1 MSLNPV
7 NFKYTRVGIHNS
19 SYNNEGMSIDDV
31 NDTNKRVRYI
41 YSAQMNTNPYDIII
55 DEKNQLLIT
64 HNNRF
69 NFMRLTNIYN
79 ISLGYLERDLPE
91 DLDEFKNNIIRITNR
106 NANRLNDTE
115 IYALPEGVSI
125 EAFNF
130 CMQYVLTLI
139 GKEKNTGYHPKAYG
153 TGIYKYIDNCCD
165 TVNTTLT
172 DISTKIGHDEDKP
185 NNINATGIY
194 KLIREM
200 VVKDPSLQK
209 LWDDFYYQPP
219 VPINY
224 TVQLSNPTFMYGS
237 KPDVHQT
244 ITLTVNNYIDNLTK
258 VALGDNQTLSN
269 GGQNL
274 KDTIKNNVGHNYT
287 TNFSALQNIPTSDV
301 RVPIIIETNYKD
313 AKNNGPSNI
322 NTSVTMKIIK
332 PQYIT
337 KDVHGLNT
345 IIDIQGSS
353 DILKPTNILTY
364 GRVDNTTKQTISL
377 GDGPTEYYIYII
389 SYHNIDSDKTQIYET
404 GTSPLGTGG
413 LVNLGVVKL
422 DLVSDSD
429 RHEPVDYYVYRS
441 ENPLTGNWTVIV

>member
-7 NFKYTRVGIHNS
+7 NFKYTCRGIHNS
-19 SYNNEGMSIDDV
+19 SYNSEVTVQNVTETDQRLNHIQNAVSH
-31 NDTNKRVRYI
+31 
-41 YSAQMNTNPYDIII
+41 TNPYDIII
-55 DEKNQLLIT
+55 DKENNVLVT
-64 HNNRF
+64 HNTLF
-69 NFMRLTNIYN
+69 DFMRLTTIDN
-79 ISLGYLERDLPE
+79 ISLGILEKDLPE
-91 DLDEFKNNIIRITNR
+91 DLVDFNNRIEIIKGKNF
-106 NANRLNDTE
+106 NRLTGHHLQ
-115 IYALPEGVSI
+115 ALPEGVSI

-139 GKEKNTGYHPKAYG
+139 GKEKNTGYYPKSKG

-165 TVNTTLT
+165 IVNNTLT

-244 ITLTVNNYIDNLTK
+244 ITVTVNNYIDNLTK
-258 VALGDNQTLSN
+258 VTLGDNQTLSN
-269 GGQNL
+269 GGSNI
-274 KDTIKNNVGHNYT
+274 KDTIKNNAEHNYT
-287 TNFSALQNIPTSDV
+287 TNFSALQNIPTSDI
-301 RVPIIIETNYKD
+301 RVPVIIETNYKD
-313 AKNNGPSNI
+313 SKNNGPANI
-322 NTSVTMKIIK
+322 NTNVTMRIIK

-337 KDVHGLNT
+337 KDIHGLNT
-345 IIDIQGSS
+345 ITDIQGSS

-389 SYHNIDSDKTQIYET
+389 SPHNIASDKTQIYET

>member
-7 NFKYTRVGIHNS
+7 NFKYTKKGIHNS

-31 NDTNKRVRYI
+31 NNTNKRVRYI
-41 YSAQMNTNPYDIII
+41 YSAQMNTNPYDVII
-55 DEKNQLLIT
+55 DEANEILIT

-69 NFMRLTNIYN
+69 HFMRLTNIYN

-301 RVPIIIETNYKD
+301 RVPVIIETNYKD

>member
-19 SYNNEGMSIDDV
+19 SYNNEGMSIVDV

-301 RVPIIIETNYKD
+301 RVPVIIETNYKD

>member
-19 SYNNEGMSIDDV
+19 SYNNEDMSIDDV

-115 IYALPEGVSI
+115 IYALQEGVSI

-269 GGQNL
+269 GGSNI
-274 KDTIKNNVGHNYT
+274 KDTIKNNTGHNYT

-301 RVPIIIETNYKD
+301 RVPVIIETNYKD
-313 AKNNGPSNI
+313 AKNNGPANI
-322 NTSVTMKIIK
+322 NTNVTMKIIK

-337 KDVHGLNT
+337 KDIHGLNT
-345 IIDIQGSS
+345 ITDIQGSS

>member
-19 SYNNEGMSIDDV
+19 SYNNEGMSIVDV

-106 NANRLNDTE
+106 NANRLNDTV

-301 RVPIIIETNYKD
+301 RVPVIIETNYKD

>member
-1 MSLNPV
+1 MY
-7 NFKYTRVGIHNS
+7 K
-19 SYNNEGMSIDDV
+19 NEYRQDTLDDIIPH
-31 NDTNKRVRYI
+31 TNR
-41 YSAQMNTNPYDIII
+41 YDIII
-55 DEKNQLLIT
+55 DEDNKALIT
-64 HNNRF
+64 HNKQF
-69 NFMRLTNIYN
+69 DFMRVIDLNN
-79 ISLGYLERDLPE
+79 FRDDKMNLLESRIRD
-91 DLDEFKNNIIRITNR
+91 DLQAFNNNQHNIIRECR
-106 NANRLNDTE
+106 NFINPTKLDMFQQPLT
-115 IYALPEGVSI
+115 YAVNMDL
-125 EAFNF
+125 FLYY
-130 CMQYVLTLI
+130 MTYLLTLI
-139 GKEKNTGYHPKAYG
+139 GREKNTGINPKNVP

-165 TVNTTLT
+165 TVNNTLT

-200 VVKDPSLQK
+200 IVKDPSLQK

-219 VPINY
+219 VPISY

-258 VALGDNQTLSN
+258 AVLGDNQTLSN
-269 GGQNL
+269 GGNNI
-274 KDTIKNNVGHNYT
+274 KDNIKNNTDHNYT
-287 TNFSALQNIPTSDV
+287 TNFGALQNIPTSDI
-301 RVPIIIETNYKD
+301 RVPVIIETNYKD
-313 AKNNGPSNI
+313 TKNNGPVNI

-337 KDVHGLNT
+337 KDINGLNT
-345 IIDIQGSS
+345 ITDIQASS
-353 DILKPTNILTY
+353 NILKPTNILTY
-364 GRVDNTTKQTISL
+364 NRVDNTTKQTISL
-377 GDGPTEYYIYII
+377 GEGPTEYYIYII

-413 LVNLGVVKL
+413 LINLGVVKL
-422 DLVSDSD
+422 DLVSDAD

>member
-7 NFKYTRVGIHNS
+7 NFKYTSRGIHNS
-19 SYNNEGMSIDDV
+19 SYNGESMSMTDV
-31 NDTNKRVRYI
+31 NNTNNRLRYI
-41 YSAQMNTNPYDIII
+41 QSAEQRTNPYDIII
-55 DEKNQLLIT
+55 DKENQILIT
-64 HNNRF
+64 HNTHYD
-69 NFMRLTNIYN
+69 FMRLTNISD
-79 ISLGYLERDLPE
+79 ISLGLLEKDLPE
-91 DLDEFKNNIIRITNR
+91 DLTEFNARLSTVLLYNISRLTGR
-106 NANRLNDTE
+106 N
-115 IYALPEGVSI
+115 IKALPEGVSI

-139 GKEKNTGYHPKAYG
+139 GKEKNTGYFPKSYG

-165 TVNTTLT
+165 TVNNTLT

-269 GGQNL
+269 GGSNI
-274 KDTIKNNVGHNYT
+274 KDTIKNNTGHNYT
-287 TNFSALQNIPTSDV
+287 TNFSALQNIPTSDIQ
-301 RVPIIIETNYKD
+301 VPVIIETNYKD

-377 GDGPTEYYIYII
+377 GNGPEYYIYII
-389 SYHNIDSDKTQIYET
+389 STSNIDSDKTYIYET
-404 GTSPLGTGG
+404 GTSPISSGG
-413 LVNLGVVKL
+413 LINLGKVKL
-422 DLVSDSD
+422 DLITDSTV
-429 RHEPVDYYVYRS
+429 HEPVDYYVYRS
-441 ENPLTGNWTVIV
+441 EQSLNGDWTVKI

>member
-301 RVPIIIETNYKD
+301 RVPVIIETNYKD

-413 LVNLGVVKL
+413 LINLGVVKL

>member
-31 NDTNKRVRYI
+31 NDTNKRVHYI

-106 NANRLNDTE
+106 NANRLNDTA

-301 RVPIIIETNYKD
+301 RVPVIIETNYKD

>member
-269 GGQNL
+269 GGSNI

-287 TNFSALQNIPTSDV
+287 TNFSALQNIPTSDI
-301 RVPIIIETNYKD
+301 RVPVIIETNYKD

-337 KDVHGLNT
+337 KDIHGLNT
-345 IIDIQGSS
+345 ITDIQGSS

-377 GDGPTEYYIYII
+377 GEGPTEYYIYII

>member
-19 SYNNEGMSIDDV
+19 SYNNEGMSIVDV

-269 GGQNL
+269 GGSNI
-274 KDTIKNNVGHNYT
+274 KDTIKNNTGHNYT
-287 TNFSALQNIPTSDV
+287 TNFSALQNIPTSDI
-301 RVPIIIETNYKD
+301 RVPVIIETNYKD

-337 KDVHGLNT
+337 KDIHGLNT
-345 IIDIQGSS
+345 ITDIQGSS

-404 GTSPLGTGG
+404 GTSPFGTGV

-422 DLVSDSD
+422 DLASDSD

>member
-7 NFKYTRVGIHNS
+7 NFKYTSVGIHNS
-19 SYNNEGMSIDDV
+19 SYNGESMSMGDV
-31 NDTNKRVRYI
+31 NNTNIRLRYI
-41 YSAQMNTNPYDIII
+41 YNAEQHTNPYDIII
-55 DEKNQLLIT
+55 DKKNQILVT
-64 HNNRF
+64 HNTHF
-69 NFMRLTNIYN
+69 NFMRLTDIRN
-79 ISLGYLERDLPE
+79 ISLGLLEKDLPE
-91 DLDEFKNNIIRITNR
+91 DLPEFNDNLTSVITNNI
-106 NANRLNDTE
+106 NRLTGKNLE
-115 IYALPEGVSI
+115 PLPEGVSI

-139 GKEKNTGYHPKAYG
+139 GKEKNTGFYPKSNS

-165 TVNTTLT
+165 TVNNTLN

-194 KLIREM
+194 KLIREII
-200 VVKDPSLQK
+200 VKDPSLQK

-269 GGQNL
+269 SGQNL
-274 KDTIKNNVGHNYT
+274 KDNIKNNTGHNYT
-287 TNFSALQNIPTSDV
+287 TNFGALQNIPTSDIRIPV
-301 RVPIIIETNYKD
+301 IIETNYKD
-313 AKNNGPSNI
+313 SKNNGPDNI
-322 NTSVTMKIIK
+322 NTTVTMKIIK

-337 KDVHGLNT
+337 KDINGLNT
-345 IIDIQGSS
+345 ITDIQASS
-353 DILKPTNILTY
+353 NILKPTNILTY
-364 GRVDNTTKQTISL
+364 NRVDNTTKQTISL
-377 GDGPTEYYIYII
+377 GEGPTEYYIYII

-413 LVNLGVVKL
+413 LINLGVVKL
-422 DLVSDSD
+422 DLVSDAD

>member
-115 IYALPEGVSI
+115 IYALQEGVSI

-269 GGQNL
+269 GGSNI
-274 KDTIKNNVGHNYT
+274 KDTIKNNTGHNYT
-287 TNFSALQNIPTSDV
+287 TNFSALQNIPTSDI
-301 RVPIIIETNYKD
+301 RVPVIIETNYKD

-337 KDVHGLNT
+337 KDIHGLNT
-345 IIDIQGSS
+345 ITDIQGSS

>member
-7 NFKYTRVGIHNS
+7 NFKYTRDGIHNS

-41 YSAQMNTNPYDIII
+41 YSAQMNTNPYDI

-153 TGIYKYIDNCCD
+153 TGIYKYIDNCCG

-269 GGQNL
+269 GGSNI
-274 KDTIKNNVGHNYT
+274 KDTIKNNTGHNYT

-301 RVPIIIETNYKD
+301 RVPVIIETNYKD
-313 AKNNGPSNI
+313 AKNNGPANI
-322 NTSVTMKIIK
+322 NTNVTMKIIK

-337 KDVHGLNT
+337 KDIHGLNT
-345 IIDIQGSS
+345 ITDIQGSS

>member
-19 SYNNEGMSIDDV
+19 SYNNEGMSIGDI

-301 RVPIIIETNYKD
+301 RVPVIIETNYKD

>member
-106 NANRLNDTE
+106 NANRLNDTQ

-301 RVPIIIETNYKD
+301 RVPVIIETNYKD

-404 GTSPLGTGG
+404 GASPLGTGC

>member
-287 TNFSALQNIPTSDV
+287 TNFSALQNIPTSDI
-301 RVPIIIETNYKD
+301 RVPVIIETNYKD
-313 AKNNGPSNI
+313 SKNNGPANI

-337 KDVHGLNT
+337 KDIQGLNT
-345 IIDIQGSS
+345 ITDIQGSS

-377 GDGPTEYYIYII
+377 GEGPTEYYIYII

-404 GTSPLGTGG
+404 RTSPLGTGG

>member
-106 NANRLNDTE
+106 NANRLNDTK

-301 RVPIIIETNYKD
+301 RVPVIIETNYKD

>member
-7 NFKYTRVGIHNS
+7 NFKYTSNGIHNS
-19 SYNNEGMSIDDV
+19 SYNDVATSIGDV

-41 YSAQMNTNPYDIII
+41 YRAQINTNPYDIII

-139 GKEKNTGYHPKAYG
+139 GKEKNTGYYPKSKG

-165 TVNTTLT
+165 TVNNTLT

-269 GGQNL
+269 GGSNI
-274 KDTIKNNVGHNYT
+274 KDTIKNNTGHNYT
-287 TNFSALQNIPTSDV
+287 TNFSALQNIPTSDI
-301 RVPIIIETNYKD
+301 RVPVIIETNYKD

-337 KDVHGLNT
+337 KDIHGLNT
-345 IIDIQGSS
+345 ITDIQGSS

-377 GDGPTEYYIYII
+377 GEGPTEYYIYII

>member
-41 YSAQMNTNPYDIII
+41 YNAQMNTNPYDIII

-91 DLDEFKNNIIRITNR
+91 DLDEFKNNIITITNR
-106 NANRLNDTE
+106 NVNRLTDTQ

-139 GKEKNTGYHPKAYG
+139 GKEKNTGYHPKSYG

-165 TVNTTLT
+165 MVNTTLT

-269 GGQNL
+269 GGSNI
-274 KDTIKNNVGHNYT
+274 KDTIKNNTGHNYT
-287 TNFSALQNIPTSDV
+287 TNFSALQNIPTSDIQ
-301 RVPIIIETNYKD
+301 VPVIIETNYKD
-313 AKNNGPSNI
+313 AKNNGPTNI
-322 NTSVTMKIIK
+322 NTKVTMKIIK

>member
-19 SYNNEGMSIDDV
+19 SYNNVGMSIVDV

-269 GGQNL
+269 GGSNI
-274 KDTIKNNVGHNYT
+274 KDTIKNNTGHNYT
-287 TNFSALQNIPTSDV
+287 TNFSALQNIPTSDI
-301 RVPIIIETNYKD
+301 RVPVIIETNYKD

-337 KDVHGLNT
+337 KDIHGLNT
-345 IIDIQGSS
+345 ITDIQGSS

>member
-7 NFKYTRVGIHNS
+7 NFKYTSSGIHNS
-19 SYNNEGMSIDDV
+19 SYNGESMSMTDV
-31 NDTNKRVRYI
+31 NNTNNRLRYI
-41 YSAQMNTNPYDIII
+41 QSAEQRTNPYDIII
-55 DEKNQLLIT
+55 DKENQILIT
-64 HNNRF
+64 HNTHYD
-69 NFMRLTNIYN
+69 FMRLTNISD
-79 ISLGYLERDLPE
+79 ISLGKLERDLPE
-91 DLDEFKNNIIRITNR
+91 DLTEFNARLSTVLLYNISRLTGR
-106 NANRLNDTE
+106 N
-115 IYALPEGVSI
+115 IKALPEGVSI

-139 GKEKNTGYHPKAYG
+139 GKEKNTGYYPKSYG

-165 TVNTTLT
+165 TVNNTLT

-219 VPINY
+219 IPINY

-237 KPDVHQT
+237 KPDVNQT

-269 GGQNL
+269 GGSNI
-274 KDTIKNNVGHNYT
+274 KDTIKNNTGHNYT
-287 TNFSALQNIPTSDV
+287 TNFSALQNIPTSDI
-301 RVPIIIETNYKD
+301 RVPVIIETNYKD

-322 NTSVTMKIIK
+322 NTNVTMRIIK

>member
-19 SYNNEGMSIDDV
+19 SYNNEGMSIVDV

-301 RVPIIIETNYKD
+301 SVPVIIETNYKD

-389 SYHNIDSDKTQIYET
+389 SYHNIDSDKTQIYVT

>member
-64 HNNRF
+64 HNKRF

-106 NANRLNDTE
+106 NVNRLNNTE

-301 RVPIIIETNYKD
+301 RVPVIIETNYKD

>member
-7 NFKYTRVGIHNS
+7 NFKYTRSGIHNS
-19 SYNNEGMSIDDV
+19 SYNTEGMSIGDV

-41 YSAQMNTNPYDIII
+41 YSAQRSTNPYDIII

-69 NFMRLTNIYN
+69 DFMRLTHILN
-79 ISLGYLERDLPE
+79 ISLGQLERDLPE
-91 DLDEFKNNIIRITNR
+91 DLDEFKNNIITITNR
-106 NANRLNDTE
+106 NNNRLTGTE

-139 GKEKNTGYHPKAYG
+139 GKEKNTGYYPKSNG

-165 TVNTTLT
+165 TINNTLT

-258 VALGDNQTLSN
+258 VTLGDNQTLIN
-269 GGQNL
+269 GGSNI

-301 RVPIIIETNYKD
+301 RVPVIIETNYKD

-337 KDVHGLNT
+337 KDIHGLNT
-345 IIDIQGSS
+345 ITDIQGSS
-353 DILKPTNILTY
+353 DILKLTNILTY

>member
-106 NANRLNDTE
+106 NANRLNDTA

-301 RVPIIIETNYKD
+301 RVPVIIETNYKD

>member
-200 VVKDPSLQK
+200 VVKDPSL
-209 LWDDFYYQPP
+209 
-219 VPINY
+219 
-224 TVQLSNPTFMYGS
+224 
-237 KPDVHQT
+237 
-244 ITLTVNNYIDNLTK
+244 
-258 VALGDNQTLSN
+258 
-269 GGQNL
+269 
-274 KDTIKNNVGHNYT
+274 
-287 TNFSALQNIPTSDV
+287 
-301 RVPIIIETNYKD
+301 
-313 AKNNGPSNI
+313 
-322 NTSVTMKIIK
+322 
-332 PQYIT
+332 
-337 KDVHGLNT
+337 
-345 IIDIQGSS
+345 
-353 DILKPTNILTY
+353 
-364 GRVDNTTKQTISL
+364 
-377 GDGPTEYYIYII
+377 
-389 SYHNIDSDKTQIYET
+389 
-404 GTSPLGTGG
+404 
-413 LVNLGVVKL
+413 
-422 DLVSDSD
+422 
-429 RHEPVDYYVYRS
+429 
-441 ENPLTGNWTVIV
+441 

>member
-91 DLDEFKNNIIRITNR
+91 DLDEFKNNIITITNR

-269 GGQNL
+269 GGSNI
-274 KDTIKNNVGHNYT
+274 KDTIKNNTGHNYT
-287 TNFSALQNIPTSDV
+287 TNFSALQNIPTSDIQ
-301 RVPIIIETNYKD
+301 VPVIIETNYKD
-313 AKNNGPSNI
+313 AKNNGPTNI
-322 NTSVTMKIIK
+322 NTKVTMKIIK

-337 KDVHGLNT
+337 KDIHGLNT
-345 IIDIQGSS
+345 ITDIQGSS

>member
-7 NFKYTRVGIHNS
+7 NFKYTKKGIHNS
-19 SYNNEGMSIDDV
+19 SYNNEYIDSQNV
-31 NDTNKRVRYI
+31 NNTNDRLRGI
-41 YSAQMNTNPYDIII
+41 YSAQMSTNPYDVII
-55 DEKNQLLIT
+55 DEANEILIT

-69 NFMRLTNIYN
+69 HFMRLTAVDN
-79 ISLGYLERDLPE
+79 ISLGQLERDLPE
-91 DLDEFKNNIIRITNR
+91 DIDGFIHNIITITNR
-106 NANRLNDTE
+106 NRNRLTGTD
-115 IYALPEGVSI
+115 IYPLPEGVSL

-139 GKEKNTGYHPKAYG
+139 GKEKNTGYYPKSKG

-165 TVNTTLT
+165 IVNNTLT
-172 DISTKIGHDEDKP
+172 DISTKIGHDEDKS

-194 KLIREM
+194 KLIREI

-237 KPDVHQT
+237 KPDIHQT

-258 VALGDNQTLSN
+258 AVLGDNQTLSN
-269 GGQNL
+269 GGNNI
-274 KDTIKNNVGHNYT
+274 KDNIKNNTDHNYT
-287 TNFSALQNIPTSDV
+287 TNFSVLQNIPTSDI
-301 RVPIIIETNYKD
+301 RVPVIIETNYKD
-313 AKNNGPSNI
+313 SKNNGPANI

-337 KDVHGLNT
+337 KDIHGLNT
-345 IIDIQGSS
+345 ITDIQGSS

-389 SYHNIDSDKTQIYET
+389 SPHNIASDKTQIYET

>member
-19 SYNNEGMSIDDV
+19 SYNNEGMSIVDV

-55 DEKNQLLIT
+55 DEENQLLIT

-301 RVPIIIETNYKD
+301 RVPVIIETNYKD

>member
-19 SYNNEGMSIDDV
+19 SYNNEGMSIVDV

-269 GGQNL
+269 GGSNI
-274 KDTIKNNVGHNYT
+274 KDTIKNNTGHNYT

-301 RVPIIIETNYKD
+301 RVPVIIETNYKD

>member
-7 NFKYTRVGIHNS
+7 NFKYTRRGIHNS
-19 SYNNEGMSIDDV
+19 SYNHVYTSMNGV
-31 NDTNKRVRYI
+31 NNTNIRVKQI
-41 YSAQMNTNPYDIII
+41 YSAQMSTNPYDIII
-55 DEKNQLLIT
+55 DEENQILIT
-64 HNNRF
+64 HNQRF
-69 NFMRLTNIYN
+69 DFMRLKSIFN
-79 ISLGYLERDLPE
+79 ISLGQLERDLPE
-91 DLDEFKNNIIRITNR
+91 DLDEFENNINRIIIN
-106 NANRLNDTE
+106 NNNRLTDTD

-139 GKEKNTGYHPKAYG
+139 GKEKNTGFYPKSYG

-165 TVNTTLT
+165 TVNNTLN

-219 VPINY
+219 APISY
-224 TVQLSNPTFMYGS
+224 TVQLSNSTFMYGS

-258 VALGDNQTLSN
+258 VVLGDNQTLSN
-269 GGQNL
+269 GGNNI
-274 KDTIKNNVGHNYT
+274 KDNIKNNTDHNYT
-287 TNFSALQNIPTSDV
+287 TNFGALQNIPTSDI
-301 RVPIIIETNYKD
+301 RVPVIIETNYKD
-313 AKNNGPSNI
+313 TKNNGPVNI
-322 NTSVTMKIIK
+322 NTSVTMKILK

-337 KDVHGLNT
+337 KDINGLNT
-345 IIDIQGSS
+345 ITDIQASS
-353 DILKPTNILTY
+353 NILKPTNILTY
-364 GRVDNTTKQTISL
+364 NRVDNTTKQTISL
-377 GDGPTEYYIYII
+377 GEGPTEYYIYII

-413 LVNLGVVKL
+413 LINLGVVKL
-422 DLVSDSD
+422 DLVSDAD

>member
-7 NFKYTRVGIHNS
+7 NFKYTYAGLHNS
-19 SYNNEGMSIDDV
+19 SYNSLTIPHSNYYTRLQQVTDAI
-31 NDTNKRVRYI
+31 
-41 YSAQMNTNPYDIII
+41 QHTNPYDIII
-55 DEKNQLLIT
+55 DNTNNILVT
-64 HNNRF
+64 HNTQF
-69 NFMRLTNIYN
+69 DFMRLTNINN
-79 ISLGYLERDLPE
+79 ISLRQLEKDLPE
-91 DLDEFKNNIIRITNR
+91 DLDKFNNNISIIKNK
-106 NANRLNDTE
+106 NVNRLTGQDD
-115 IYALPEGVSI
+115 IQVLPEGVSI

-139 GKEKNTGYHPKAYG
+139 GKEKNTGYYPKSYG

-165 TVNTTLT
+165 TVNNTLT

-219 VPINY
+219 APISY

-258 VALGDNQTLSN
+258 AILGDNQTLSN
-269 GGQNL
+269 GGSNI
-274 KDTIKNNVGHNYT
+274 KDTIKNNTGHNYT
-287 TNFSALQNIPTSDV
+287 TNFSALQNIPTSDI
-301 RVPIIIETNYKD
+301 RVPVIIETNYKD

-337 KDVHGLNT
+337 KDIHGLNT
-345 IIDIQGSS
+345 ITDIQGSS

-377 GDGPTEYYIYII
+377 GEGPTEYYIYII

>member
-19 SYNNEGMSIDDV
+19 SYNNGGMSIDDV

-301 RVPIIIETNYKD
+301 SVPVIIETNYKD

>member
-19 SYNNEGMSIDDV
+19 SYNNEGMSIVDV

-274 KDTIKNNVGHNYT
+274 KDTIKNNTGHNYT
-287 TNFSALQNIPTSDV
+287 TNFSALQNIPTSDI
-301 RVPIIIETNYKD
+301 RVPVIIETNYKD

-337 KDVHGLNT
+337 KDIHGLNT
-345 IIDIQGSS
+345 ITDIQGSS

>member
-69 NFMRLTNIYN
+69 HFMRLTAVDN
-79 ISLGYLERDLPE
+79 ISLGQLERDLPE
-91 DLDEFKNNIIRITNR
+91 DIDGFIHNIITITNSNR
-106 NANRLNDTE
+106 NRLTGTD

-139 GKEKNTGYHPKAYG
+139 GKEKNTGYYPKSTG

-258 VALGDNQTLSN
+258 AVLGDNQTLSN
-269 GGQNL
+269 GGNNI
-274 KDTIKNNVGHNYT
+274 KDNIKNNTDHNYT
-287 TNFSALQNIPTSDV
+287 TNFSVLQNIPTSDI
-301 RVPIIIETNYKD
+301 RVPVIIETNYKD
-313 AKNNGPSNI
+313 SKNNGPANI
-322 NTSVTMKIIK
+322 NTIVTMKIIK

-337 KDVHGLNT
+337 KDIQGLNT
-345 IIDIQGSS
+345 ITDIQGSS